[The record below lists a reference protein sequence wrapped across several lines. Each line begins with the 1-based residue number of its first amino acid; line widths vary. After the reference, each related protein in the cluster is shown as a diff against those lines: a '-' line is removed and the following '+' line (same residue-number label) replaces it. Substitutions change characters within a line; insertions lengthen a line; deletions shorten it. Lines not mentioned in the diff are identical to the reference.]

1 MQTFPQEA
9 FSSSPPGSVFHFL
22 GLLFRQAVSL
32 YRLARWPSGSSRLTT
47 SLQPA
52 NPVRRNHLFQEIL
65 AKALERWCLVQ
76 LAYGPF
82 PEPITV
88 ARLVQTLI
96 SHLYDRK
103 GRRPS
108 TSHTFNGFSTK
119 RCVQLQGKL

>member
-1 MQTFPQEA
+1 MQTSPQEA

-32 YRLARWPSGSSRLTT
+32 SRLARWPSGNSGLTT

-52 NPVRRNHLFQEIL
+52 NPARINHLFQEIL

-88 ARLVQTLI
+88 AGWYRL
-96 SHLYDRK
+96 
-103 GRRPS
+103 
-108 TSHTFNGFSTK
+108 
-119 RCVQLQGKL
+119 